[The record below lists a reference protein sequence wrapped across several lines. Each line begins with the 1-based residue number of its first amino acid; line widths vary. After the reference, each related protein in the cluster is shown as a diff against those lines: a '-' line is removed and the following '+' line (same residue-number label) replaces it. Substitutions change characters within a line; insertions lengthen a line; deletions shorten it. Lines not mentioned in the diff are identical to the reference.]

1 MMCCLQELY
10 GKTVISVE
18 TGSEIGFVCD
28 IEADTCTGA
37 VAAIKVQLCGGA
49 MFKKAER
56 IRIPWE
62 DIEVIGTAA
71 VLVKNVE
78 VPPKPKNSS
87 PLAGFFGK

>member
-1 MMCCLQELY
+1 
-10 GKTVISVE
+10 
-18 TGSEIGFVCD
+18 
-28 IEADTCTGA
+28 
-37 VAAIKVQLCGGA
+37 

-71 VLVKNVE
+71 VLVRNVE